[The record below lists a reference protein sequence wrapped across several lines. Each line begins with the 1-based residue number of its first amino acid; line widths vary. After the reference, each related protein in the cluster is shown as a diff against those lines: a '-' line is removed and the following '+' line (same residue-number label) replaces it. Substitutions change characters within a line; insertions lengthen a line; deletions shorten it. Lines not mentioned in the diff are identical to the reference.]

1 MINIEPIAR
10 REKKPLTHYRWVIAS
25 LIFFITLINFIDRS
39 AISFV
44 IEPLK
49 KEFQFSDTQF
59 GLILSAFGMGY
70 MLLTALGGW
79 LVDKFGTRVMWPLA
93 AISWSLCVGFLDF
106 ATGLWSFIAIRF
118 LLGVTEG
125 PHFPAMSR
133 SISNWLPPK
142 ERARALSFGLVAIPL
157 SSVVGAPIT
166 SYLVADFGW
175 RIMFFSISV
184 VGIIWGFVWYFL
196 FRDHP
201 KDCPRVSRRELA
213 LIRADSG
220 SPTKTK
226 DSQISWRFI
235 LTHPALLANNVA
247 YFAFGYMLFFAT
259 LWLPGYFL
267 SKYGLNLK
275 SVGWYLT
282 IPWLTGALF
291 LKIGGIISDSLYKK
305 TKNSRLSRAHLI
317 WVTQLLAAISF
328 ICLTFTSQLGYSL
341 LFLSLGI
348 GFGMMPQSAFF
359 SINIDVA
366 KEKAGSA
373 QGITSSCLS
382 LAGVIAPVMTGWLV
396 DMTGNFSTAFLLL
409 AGMTVAA
416 VIVVILFL
424 HPDRQHSLAP
434 KKKHEEAECS
444 IGQ

>member
-1 MINIEPIAR
+1 MGR
-10 REKKPLTHYRWVIAS
+10 RDKKLTHYRWVITF

-49 KEFQFSDTQF
+49 KEFLFTDTQF
-59 GLILSAFGMGY
+59 GMILSAFGIGY
-70 MLLTALGGW
+70 MFLTAIGGL
-79 LVDKFGTRVMWPLA
+79 LVDRFGTRLMWPLA
-93 AISWSLCVGFLDF
+93 SISWSLCVGFLGL
-106 ATGLWSFIAIRF
+106 ATGFWSFFAIRF
-118 LLGVTEG
+118 LLGLTEG

-142 ERARALSFGLVAIPL
+142 ERARALSFGLIAIPL
-157 SSVVGAPIT
+157 SSVIGAPIT

-175 RIMFFSISV
+175 RIMFFSISI

-196 FRDHP
+196 FRDNP
-201 KDCPRVSRRELA
+201 KDSPRVSRRELA
-213 LIRADSG
+213 LIKTG
-220 SPTKTK
+220 SRGSTKAK
-226 DSQISWRFI
+226 DTRISWKFI
-235 LTHPALLANNVA
+235 LTHPALLANNIA

-291 LKIGGIISDSLYKK
+291 LKLGGIISDSLYKK
-305 TKNSRLSRAHLI
+305 SKNSRLSRAHLI

-328 ICLTFTSQLGYSL
+328 ICLSFTSSLGYSL

-359 SINIDVA
+359 SVNIDVA

-382 LAGVIAPVMTGWLV
+382 LAGVIAPVLTGWLV
-396 DMTGNFSTAFLLL
+396 DLTGNFSTAFLLL
-409 AGMTVAA
+409 AGMTLVS
-416 VIVVILFL
+416 VIIVILFL
-424 HPDRQHSLAP
+424 HPDRERKGKTTGAESLPIA
-434 KKKHEEAECS
+434 
-444 IGQ
+444 